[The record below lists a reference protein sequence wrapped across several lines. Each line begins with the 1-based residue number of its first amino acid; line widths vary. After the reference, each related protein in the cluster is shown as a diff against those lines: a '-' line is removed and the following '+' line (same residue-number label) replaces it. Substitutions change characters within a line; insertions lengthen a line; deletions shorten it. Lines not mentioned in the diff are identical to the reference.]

1 MLFLKYLQAF
11 MKRPAK
17 PLDYPEFLDTLNDV
31 VLLINK
37 TQQIEYVN
45 ECWQQ
50 ISGYSKQKT
59 QGCYLPDFLHPEDK
73 TLWQQTIRE
82 LDQKKTSQHI
92 WIRFIGIDN
101 EIRWC
106 EMRIQSMYPNQLYP
120 LSATLC
126 DITPLVRKDQ
136 LKNASYRS
144 LTGLVNRIPA
154 MIYRARNDKN
164 WTMEYV
170 SDGCL
175 ELSGYSPEQ
184 LLNQSQLS
192 FGSLIHP
199 EDASEVWAEVQIALE
214 NMTEFELSYRL
225 FHESGACQY
234 VLDKGKGIYS
244 DTGSILGV
252 EGVILAINRAKNPEK
267 LPH

>member
-1 MLFLKYLQAF
+1 MFFKYLK
-11 MKRPAK
+11 MLRKPASK
-17 PLDYPEFLDTLNDV
+17 PFDYLEFLDTLNDV
-31 VLLINK
+31 VLRINK

-45 ECWQQ
+45 QCWEQ
-50 ISGYSKQKT
+50 ISGCSKQQT
-59 QGCYLPDFLHPEDK
+59 QGRYLGDFLHPEDK
-73 TLWQQTIRE
+73 TLWQQTIRKI
-82 LDQKKTSQHI
+82 DQQNTSQHI
-92 WIRFIGIDN
+92 WIRFIGKDN

-106 EMRIQSMYPNQLYP
+106 EMRIQSMHPRQLYP

-154 MIYRARNDKN
+154 MIYRSRNDKN

-175 ELSGYSPEQ
+175 ELSGYSAEQ

-199 EDASEVWAEVQIALE
+199 EDASDVWAEVQIALE
-214 NMTEFELSYRL
+214 NMTEFELTYRL
-225 FHESGACQY
+225 FHESGDCQY

-252 EGVILAINRAKNPEK
+252 EGVIIAVQPTTERPQ

>member
-1 MLFLKYLQAF
+1 MTFLKYLYTF
-11 MKRPAK
+11 IKRPDK
-17 PLDYPEFLDTLNDV
+17 SLNYPDFLDTLNDV

-45 ECWQQ
+45 QCWEQ
-50 ISGYSKQKT
+50 ISGCSKQKT
-59 QGCYLPDFLHPEDK
+59 QGRYLPDFLHPEDK
-73 TLWQQTIRE
+73 ILWQQTIRK
-82 LDQKKTSQHI
+82 LDQKNTSQHI

-106 EMRIQSMYPNQLYP
+106 EMRIQSMHPNQIYP

-136 LKNASYRS
+136 LKNAHYRS

-170 SDGCL
+170 SDGCMA
-175 ELSGYSPEQ
+175 LSGYTTEQ

-199 EDASEVWAEVQIALE
+199 EDASNVWAEVQIALE
-214 NMTEFELSYRL
+214 HMTGFELTYRL
-225 FHESGACQY
+225 FHESGDCQY
-234 VLDKGKGIYS
+234 VLEKGAGIYS
-244 DTGSILGV
+244 NTGAILGV
-252 EGVILAINRAKNPEK
+252 EGVIIAVKSNEQREK

>member
-1 MLFLKYLQAF
+1 
-11 MKRPAK
+11 MKRPATS
-17 PLDYPEFLDTLNDV
+17 LNYPEFLDTLNDV

-45 ECWQQ
+45 QCWQQ
-50 ISGYSKQKT
+50 ISGCSKQKT
-59 QGCYLPDFLHPEDK
+59 QGRYLPDFLHPEDK
-73 TLWQQTIRE
+73 TLWQHTIRK
-82 LDQKKTSQHI
+82 LDQKQTSQHI
-92 WIRFIGIDN
+92 WIRFIGIDD

-106 EMRIQSMYPNQLYP
+106 EMRIQSMHPNQLYP

-154 MIYRARNDKN
+154 MIYRSRNDRN

-175 ELSGYSPEQ
+175 ELSGYSAEQ

-199 EDASEVWAEVQIALE
+199 EDASEVWADVQIALE

-225 FHESGACQY
+225 VHESGNCQY

-244 DTGSILGV
+244 DTGAILGV
-252 EGVILAINRAKNPEK
+252 EGIIIAVKSAVELEQ